1 MTPLAKR
8 RLTLIGTL
16 AIAGAVLGA
25 VAMSGIGE
33 NLVYYWGPAEI
44 AEAGQKAVGAEIRLG
59 GVVEDDVDW
68 NPDTQ
73 DLRFSV
79 IDKGVSIVVEA
90 EGAPPD
96 MFRVGIGV
104 VVEGTV
110 NAAGTFIA
118 DRVLVKHSNEY
129 KAPEEGVDRETLY
142 RTVEDMTAQ

>member
-59 GVVEDDVDW
+59 GVVE
-68 NPDTQ
+68 
-73 DLRFSV
+73 
-79 IDKGVSIVVEA
+79 
-90 EGAPPD
+90 EGRLSSEP
-96 MFRVGIGV
+96 G
-104 VVEGTV
+104 
-110 NAAGTFIA
+110 
-118 DRVLVKHSNEY
+118 
-129 KAPEEGVDRETLY
+129 
-142 RTVEDMTAQ
+142 